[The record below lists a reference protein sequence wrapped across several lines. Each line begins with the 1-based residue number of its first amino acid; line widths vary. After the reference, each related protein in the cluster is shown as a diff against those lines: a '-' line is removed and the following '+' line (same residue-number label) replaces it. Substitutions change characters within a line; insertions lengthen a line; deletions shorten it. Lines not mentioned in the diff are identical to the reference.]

1 MIYHLIYFL
10 MRFSLMTNYDLTKA
24 GAQPRRSYRASQSYI
39 LMCRK
44 CSKSS
49 IQHKIP
55 LFWSQ
60 MFHQVKNL
68 PKNSMSEGGAWRL
81 KFYIV
86 PVLSN
91 KHTSRHCRLRFVYRV
106 SSSLSGSM
114 VESRLRDL
122 FIYFL
127 IFSTQLFSTQLFF
140 VFHATLV
147 LPDRKQ
153 QCLHTSTKIILMLE
167 NHATNSSSDLGFQY
181 FSLIYQNLK
190 EKFVSDSTTRGWLQN
205 W

>member
-1 MIYHLIYFL
+1 MLQCYMYL
-10 MRFSLMTNYDLTKA
+10 
-24 GAQPRRSYRASQSYI
+24 
-39 LMCRK
+39 RK
-44 CSKSS
+44 T
-49 IQHKIP
+49 I
-55 LFWSQ
+55 
-60 MFHQVKNL
+60 
-68 PKNSMSEGGAWRL
+68 WRHSDFM
-81 KFYIV
+81 KGNHDHVFYCKK
-86 PVLSN
+86 LSN
-91 KHTSRHCRLRFVYRV
+91 PQALLFTICLPCQQFEWWNQYCVIHFQNVVVVSRVFT
-106 SSSLSGSM
+106 
-114 VESRLRDL
+114 L

-190 EKFVSDSTTRGWLQN
+190 EKFVSDSTTHCSP
-205 W
+205 